1 MRVPPF
7 RLPTLTIAVAIAALG
22 LAGLTRGSP
31 SIVSLSLTVAGFA
44 PFLAL
49 LAYLARQVGMF
60 TLFR

>member
-1 MRVPPF
+1 MSVPPF
-7 RLPTLTIAVAIAALG
+7 RLRALMIAMGIAALG
-22 LAGLTRGSP
+22 LAGLASGFP
-31 SIVSLSLTVAGFA
+31 SIVALTLTVAGFA